1 MQKSKN
7 YPPDE
12 NAAFVERQVA
22 LEELERIK
30 KEFSAAEKVTNEA
43 YLTLQKAEGE
53 LNEAYEAMSEL
64 RRDQLQIWNDFE
76 AYRREKLIEI
86 SALRD
91 KILKMGIEQSQ
102 LEQERNRKS
111 TKNNRAIRAS
121 IVAIE
126 KECNQV
132 STQMSHCYDEL
143 QARCDEAKRACDFE
157 EMRDYRDKKNTYVL
171 RRLEYDLAK
180 QRLAALEAALKLAMS
195 NVAKKEASYKQLC
208 T

>member
-30 KEFSAAEKVTNEA
+30 KEFNAAETVTNEA
-43 YLTLQKAEGE
+43 YLTLQAAEGE

-126 KECNQV
+126 KECNKV
-132 STQMSHCYDEL
+132 SIQMSHCYDEL

-157 EMRDYRDKKNTYVL
+157 EMREYRDKKNTYVL

-180 QRLAALEAALKLAMS
+180 QHLAALEAALKLAMS
-195 NVAKKEASYKQLC
+195 NLAKKEASYKQLC